1 MIRGDFSF
9 DKKFVPEE
17 HTTKG
22 GFTSKEKVHVTF
34 IDDHNSVHLVKHYS
48 RVYCSDIYEKIIKG
62 ESINL
67 SECYV
72 QNFSLSEIRAQLGLE
87 NSDFVD
93 FKGIDASDSFF
104 EADDTVDFSYA
115 KISDTVNFESC
126 FFGNGNVSFYQ
137 AKFLDCKVNFSKSF
151 LGKGHTIFQYVKFGN
166 GDKSFDKLSNVGNLS
181 FINSDFGNGLLSFKE
196 VAFGSGVIEFHFSR
210 FGNSDISFD
219 KSVFEGK
226 RVDFRKCEFLD
237 GKKDFRRVDFGN
249 AHINFDESEF
259 GKGKVNFRRSI
270 FGDGP
275 VSFELCN
282 FKNEEVLFQGAE
294 FGSGNLSFKGAKAG
308 KISFNTCQLNN
319 YIDFRFE
326 SCGTLDLSD
335 TIVRDVVD
343 FKKGKYPVLIDK
355 LNLINVRNLGK
366 LILEW
371 DENKL
376 EDAIAS
382 QSSTLKEK
390 ADQFRLLKED
400 FGTSGQYEDEDK
412 AYVTFKRYE
421 LKYLHEQRLAE
432 GGLKKILAYPMKWS
446 NQLVFDKMGVY
457 ATDPARVLLS
467 MIVTYVIFSLV
478 YLGMIYLEWGELRP
492 GFDPAENLS
501 TFAVSFY
508 HSAITFLTIGYGDY
522 APWGAIRFV
531 SSLEGF
537 VGLFLM
543 SYFTVAFVRKIL
555 R

>member
-9 DKKFVPEE
+9 DKSFVNEP

-22 GFTSKEKVHVTF
+22 GFTSSQKVHVTF
-34 IDDHNSVHLVKHYS
+34 IDDYNSIHQIKHYS
-48 RVYCSDIYEKIIKG
+48 KVACEDVYAQIKAG
-62 ESINL
+62 KSIDL

-72 QNFSLSEIRAQLGLE
+72 QNFSLNTLREELGLKS
-87 NSDFVD
+87 SDYIEINGVN
-93 FKGIDASDSFF
+93 ARDSFF
-104 EADDTVDFSYA
+104 EADETVDFSYA
-115 KISDTVNFESC
+115 RISQEVNFESC

-137 AKFLDCKVNFSKSF
+137 AEFVDTNVNFSKSF

-166 GDKSFDKLSNVGNLS
+166 GKKKFDQLSNVGNLS
-181 FINSDFGNGLLSFKE
+181 FINSDFGDGKLSFKE

-210 FGNSDISFD
+210 FGNMDISFD
-219 KSVFEGK
+219 KSVFDGK

-249 AHINFDESEF
+249 AHLNFDESEF

-270 FGDGP
+270 FGDAP

-282 FKNEEVLFQGAE
+282 FHEEEVLFQGAE
-294 FGSGNLSFKGAKAG
+294 FGSGNLSFKGSKAG
-308 KISFNTCQLNN
+308 KISFSTCQLNN

-326 SCGTLDLSD
+326 RCDVLDLSD

-343 FKKGKYPVLIDK
+343 LKKGKYPVLINQ

-366 LILEW
+366 LILSWE
-371 DENKL
+371 ENEL
-376 EDAIAS
+376 ENAIAT
-382 QSSTLKEK
+382 QDSTLKEK

-400 FGTSGQYEDEDK
+400 FGNSGHYEDEDK

-421 LKYLHEQRLAE
+421 LKYLHEQRLKQ
-432 GGLKKILAYPMKWS
+432 GGIKSLFAYPLKWG
-446 NQLVFDKMGVY
+446 NQLIFDKMGVY
-457 ATDPARVLLS
+457 ATDPARVLFS
-467 MIVTYVIFSLV
+467 MFVTYIIFSFT
-478 YLGMIYLEWGELRP
+478 YLAMIQMGWGELRP
-492 GFDPAENLS
+492 GFDPPENLS
-501 TFAVSFY
+501 HIAVSFY